1 MPPLHFIIF
10 QLIFPHFLL
19 LLPRPTSPLLSIPEQ
34 QQNGN
39 ICPSKCECQKGPDEN
54 NEENDEE
61 ASLDSFPP
69 SHLSVRCLRG
79 AMNDTEFLA
88 ILQTL
93 PSDVR
98 ELEIRDTKGRPNHL
112 HWSDNLNRLSRLRRL
127 VLVASDVP
135 ALSQAIRLPLLSELI
150 LSQNQIEQIQLGS
163 FLGMPMLERLD
174 LSQNRIS
181 SLPTGAFIYLKVG
194 LSKANPFWI
203 EDK

>member
-1 MPPLHFIIF
+1 
-10 QLIFPHFLL
+10 
-19 LLPRPTSPLLSIPEQ
+19 
-34 QQNGN
+34 
-39 ICPSKCECQKGPDEN
+39 
-54 NEENDEE
+54 
-61 ASLDSFPP
+61 
-69 SHLSVRCLRG
+69 
-79 AMNDTEFLA
+79 MNDTEFLA